1 MLIPFMGP
9 DISHIFSLVAT
20 VFLIWMLIHCVR
32 NNSLRYKVWWI
43 LFILLLQP
51 IGGIVYFFAR
61 GPWSRVNNYLS
72 RLGTPT
78 YQAPP
83 APKVTREAYPSY
95 EQGYPAQQPEPVP
108 TFQENEQP
116 IYMPSSLQPQYEE
129 PQVTYPEEPPLQQ
142 F

>member
-1 MLIPFMGP
+1 MLMPFIGY
-9 DISHIFSLVAT
+9 DISHIFSILT
-20 VFLIWMLIHCVR
+20 TIFWIWMLIHCAR
-32 NNSLRYKVWWI
+32 NSTLRHKAWWI
-43 LFILLLQP
+43 LFILFLHS
-51 IGGIVYFFAR
+51 IGAIVYFFAR
-61 GPWSRVNNYLS
+61 GPWPKVRNYLS

-83 APKVTREAYPSY
+83 APKVTRETFSSY
-95 EQGYPAQQPEPVP
+95 EQGYPAQQPELVP

-116 IYMPSSLQPQYEE
+116 IYTPSSLQPQYEE

>member
-9 DISHIFSLVAT
+9 DISHIVSILTTIFW
-20 VFLIWMLIHCVR
+20 IWMLIHCAR
-32 NNSLRYKVWWI
+32 NSTLRHKAWWI
-43 LFILLLQP
+43 LFILFLHS
-51 IGGIVYFFAR
+51 IGAIVYFFAR
-61 GPWSRVNNYLS
+61 GPWPKVWNYLS

-83 APKVTREAYPSY
+83 APKVTQETYPLY
-95 EQGYPAQQPEPVP
+95 EQGYQEQQPEPVP

-116 IYMPSSLQPQYEE
+116 VYTPSSLQPQYEE
-129 PQVTYPEEPPLQQ
+129 PQVTYPEEPPLQH